1 VVYRIIN
8 RFPHRIIKEF
18 RCQKGLGQI
27 TMIRK
32 FSVQGTAETA
42 EQKSEPPSVTK
53 ITRAWKNST
62 DTKNHSVWSEIASG
76 DCKTRRTLQQAARDF
91 GKESA
96 RTMGIVAPRS
106 YDSNVFY

>member
-1 VVYRIIN
+1 
-8 RFPHRIIKEF
+8 
-18 RCQKGLGQI
+18 
-27 TMIRK
+27 MIRK

-76 DCKTRRTLQQAARDF
+76 TWLQDKMYFTTGCTWFWEGECSYHGYSGTSELRFECFLLKMRHRWRKRSRT
-91 GKESA
+91 
-96 RTMGIVAPRS
+96 T
-106 YDSNVFY
+106 VFVSII